1 MRKILL
7 LLVVVLFSHLLV
19 GQSIEIRSVSSESYP
34 KIELD
39 VFDRNPK
46 AWGKNEIRLLEDNK
60 SIDSISISSIVPE
73 KRPLKRVFILVEN
86 SHFPSFDAQRNYIK
100 TFLSGSIDSFSE
112 KDELYYSE
120 FDWTL
125 PDGKVLKRDGIAK
138 GGKLEIERAIDN
150 LKKPS
155 TSPKT
160 HESTELNTALMEALD
175 YLDAIPEDPQY
186 DKAIILFS
194 SEFSNIYN
202 SIHTP
207 ESIIISA
214 RQKDIP
220 IYSVRYPRVAPKYTL
235 AKITESTNGMHFGID
250 LAKDQGEQ
258 ISAFQKII
266 EQINSRAAGNQY
278 NISYTTNVS
287 VGSKPVSL
295 KIAKPDEAVQPEALL
310 LAPGYIK
317 YVLMD
322 PIRLG
327 LAVGCIFL
335 ILIFL
340 VWIVFHLR
348 KLRIREKQDNDR
360 KLQSIQEE
368 SKRELG
374 KQEKYLDKL
383 ENDRKSQKEREII
396 AQREQ
401 EIEKPVQASVSRFRQ
416 LPRAPFLSGQE
427 GVNYPLGVVNLVGR
441 GQQEGCSLVLGDST
455 ISRKHAHILFER
467 ISLDQA
473 PEENYSFFLVDLGS
487 SNGSFVNERQ
497 VSSPV
502 MLKNG
507 DLIRFG
513 KVNLTFRL

>member
-1 MRKILL
+1 MRKLL
-7 LLVVVLFSHLLV
+7 LLLFFALFSHLLV
-19 GQSIEIRSVSSESYP
+19 GQSIEIRLVSSENYP

-46 AWGKNEIRLLEDNK
+46 VWGKNEIRLLEDNK
-60 SIDSISISSIVPE
+60 PLDSISISPIAPE

-86 SHFPSFDAQRNYIK
+86 SHFSSFDAQRNYIK
-100 TFLSGSIDSFSE
+100 SFLSGTIASFSD

-138 GGKLEIERAIDN
+138 GGKIEIEQAISE
-150 LKKPS
+150 LKKPAA
-155 TSPKT
+155 SPKT
-160 HESTELNTALMEALD
+160 HESTELNTALVEALD
-175 YLDAIPEDPQY
+175 YLDAIPDDPQF

-207 ESIIISA
+207 ESIILSA
-214 RQKDIP
+214 RQKNIP
-220 IYSVRYPRVAPKYTL
+220 IYTVRYPRVAPKYTL
-235 AKITESTNGMHFGID
+235 AKITESTYGLHFGID
-250 LAKDQGEQ
+250 LEKDQGEQ

-266 EQINSRAAGNQY
+266 EQINTRAAGNLY
-278 NISYTTNVS
+278 KISYTTNVS

-295 KIAKPDEAVQPEALL
+295 KIAKPDEGVQPEALL
-310 LAPGYIK
+310 LAPGYINFIF
-317 YVLMD
+317 ME
-322 PIRLG
+322 PSRLG

-340 VWIVFHLR
+340 VWIVFHRR
-348 KLRIREKQDNDR
+348 KLRIREKHENNR

-368 SKRELG
+368 SKRELE
-374 KQEKYLDKL
+374 KQEKYLEKL

-401 EIEKPVQASVSRFRQ
+401 EMERAVQASVSRFRQ
-416 LPRAPFLSGQE
+416 LPRVPFLSGQD
-427 GVNYPLGVVNLVGR
+427 GVNYPLGVVNLIGR
-441 GQQEGCSLVLGDST
+441 GLQEGCSLVIGDTT
-455 ISRKHAHILFER
+455 ISRKHAYILFER
-467 ISLDQA
+467 VSPDQA
-473 PEENYSFFLVDLGS
+473 PEENYSFFLVDMGS

-513 KVNLTFRL
+513 NVNLNFRL